1 MNIEKVVMDLI
12 AEIAELDPSEVKK
25 ESLLEDDLEMDSL
38 MFLDFVTQVE
48 LKVKSVISPKEMVKI
63 KTVQD
68 AIDLVIK
75 NREWLYECVYK

>member
-12 AEIAELDPSEVKK
+12 EEIAELDPSEVKK

-75 NREWLYECVYK
+75 NRE

>member
-75 NREWLYECVYK
+75 NRE